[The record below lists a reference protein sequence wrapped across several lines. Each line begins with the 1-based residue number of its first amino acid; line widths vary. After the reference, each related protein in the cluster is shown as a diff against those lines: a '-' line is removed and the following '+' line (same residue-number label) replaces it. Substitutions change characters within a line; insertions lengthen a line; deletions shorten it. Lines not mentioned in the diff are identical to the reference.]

1 MGRSTYQP
9 SNNISIHRDR
19 RLKATL
25 VVLLT
30 WGFVSLLHLLPQ
42 TQWFIVGLTF
52 VLTLQ
57 MLRMLMA
64 KPASLVIENDAYLPL
79 VSILVPA
86 KNESA
91 VLADLVHSLFHL
103 NYPSDRL
110 DIWIV
115 DDGSTDET
123 PQILRKLQTQFPALQ
138 VHRRESQGGKSGALN
153 TVFPFTQGEILLICD
168 ADALL
173 TANFLRQTLPLFQKK
188 AIGAVQVRKAIVNA
202 DTNFLTRCQQ
212 MEMICDSFLQ
222 THRIAVGG
230 MTELRGNGML
240 VRRELM
246 EKCKGWNE
254 DTVTDDLDLCF
265 KLYLVG
271 VEIEFVTVPSIQE
284 EGVTTWRQL
293 WHQHYRWAEGGYQ
306 RFLDYFPQILTLGW
320 QKEIDLLLFFLLQF
334 LLPIALIPDLLWAIF
349 YSDRPVLWPLQT
361 LLSII
366 LTVAFIAGLY
376 QFQSLRGLSLLWATI
391 QGSFYMAHWIPV
403 MMVVTLKM
411 CVQKQRSR
419 WIKTEHRG
427 KTIYSDSG
435 SK

>member
-123 PQILRKLQTQFPALQ
+123 PQILRKLQNQFPALQ

-403 MMVVTLKM
+403 MMVVTLRM

-419 WIKTEHRG
+419 WVKTEHRG
-427 KTIYSDSG
+427 KSVYGDFG